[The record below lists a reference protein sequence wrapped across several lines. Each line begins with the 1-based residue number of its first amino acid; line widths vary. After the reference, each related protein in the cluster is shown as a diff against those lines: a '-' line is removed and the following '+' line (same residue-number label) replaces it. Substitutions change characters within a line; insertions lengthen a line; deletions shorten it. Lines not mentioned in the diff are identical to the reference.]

1 MRVGSGYDVHR
12 LVPDRRLVLGGI
24 VIPFDKGLL
33 GHSDADVLVHAVIDA
48 LLGAAALGDIG
59 YHFPDTDPEYKDI
72 SSLKLLSLT
81 CRMVQEQK
89 FIITNIDCT
98 VFAQVP
104 KLSPHRNAMQQKIAE
119 TLNIQG
125 NQINI
130 KFTTTEGLGE
140 IGKSEG
146 IGAMCVVL
154 LKSSIAHPE
163 SSIEYRASR

>member
-24 VIPFDKGLL
+24 VIPFGKGLL
-33 GHSDADVLVHAVIDA
+33 GHSDADVLIHAVIDA

-59 YHFPDTDPEYKDI
+59 YHFSDTDPEYKDI

-89 FIITNIDCT
+89 YIVTNIDCT

-104 KLSPHRNAMQQKIAE
+104 KLNPYRNAMKQKIAE
-119 TLNIQG
+119 ALNIQS

-140 IGKSEG
+140 IGKGEG

-154 LKSSIAHPE
+154 LNEVEI
-163 SSIEYRASR
+163 R

>member
-12 LVPDRRLVLGGI
+12 LVRDRRLVLGGI

-33 GHSDADVLVHAVIDA
+33 GHSDADVLIHAVIDA

-59 YHFPDTDPEYKDI
+59 YHFPDTDPDYKDI

-81 CRMVQEQK
+81 SRMVQEQK
-89 FIITNIDCT
+89 YIVTNIDCT

-104 KLSPHRNAMQQKIAE
+104 KLGPHRNAMKQKIAE
-119 TLNIQG
+119 ALNIQE

-140 IGKSEG
+140 IGKGEG

-154 LKSSIAHPE
+154 LKSSIA
-163 SSIEYRASR
+163 

>member
-24 VIPFDKGLL
+24 VIPFNKGLL
-33 GHSDADVLVHAVIDA
+33 GHSDADVLIHAVIDA

-81 CRMVQEQK
+81 CRMVLKQK
-89 FIITNIDCT
+89 YMVTNIDCT
-98 VFAQVP
+98 VLAQAP
-104 KLSPHRNAMQQKIAE
+104 KLGPYRNAMIQEIAE
-119 TLNIQG
+119 ILNIHE

-140 IGKSEG
+140 IGKGEG

-154 LKSSIAHPE
+154 LNEISE
-163 SSIEYRASR
+163 SD

>member
-12 LVPDRRLVLGGI
+12 LVPGRRLVLGGI

-33 GHSDADVLVHAVIDA
+33 GHSDADVLIHAVIDA

-72 SSLKLLSLT
+72 SSLKLLSLA
-81 CRMVQEQK
+81 CRIVQKQK
-89 FIITNIDCT
+89 YIITNIDCT
-98 VFAQVP
+98 VFAQAP
-104 KLSPHRNAMQQKIAE
+104 QLGPHRNAMKQKIAE
-119 TLNIQG
+119 NLNIQE

-140 IGKSEG
+140 IGKGEG

-154 LKSSIAHPE
+154 LNEISEPC
-163 SSIEYRASR
+163 

>member
-24 VIPFDKGLL
+24 VIPFGKGLL
-33 GHSDADVLVHAVIDA
+33 GHSDADVLIHAVIDA

-59 YHFPDTDPEYKDI
+59 YHFSDTDPEYKDI

-89 FIITNIDCT
+89 YIVTNIDCT

-104 KLSPHRNAMQQKIAE
+104 KLNPYRNAMKQKIAE
-119 TLNIQG
+119 ALNIQS

-140 IGKSEG
+140 IGKGEG
-146 IGAMCVVL
+146 IGAMCTVL
-154 LKSSIAHPE
+154 LTSSNQ
-163 SSIEYRASR
+163 

>member
-12 LVPDRRLVLGGI
+12 LVPDRRLILGGI

-81 CRMVQEQK
+81 CRMVQERK
-89 FIITNIDCT
+89 YIITNIDCT
-98 VFAQVP
+98 IFAQVP
-104 KLSPHRNAMQQKIAE
+104 KLSPYRNAMEEKIAE
-119 TLNIQG
+119 ILSIQE

-140 IGKSEG
+140 IGKGEG

-154 LKSSIAHPE
+154 LKSSIA
-163 SSIEYRASR
+163 

>member
-33 GHSDADVLVHAVIDA
+33 GHSDADVLIHAVIDA

-89 FIITNIDCT
+89 YIVTNIDCT

-104 KLSPHRNAMQQKIAE
+104 KLSPYRNAMKQKIAE
-119 TLNIQG
+119 ALNIQK

-140 IGKSEG
+140 IGKGEG

-154 LKSSIAHPE
+154 LNEISE
-163 SSIEYRASR
+163 SN

>member
-33 GHSDADVLVHAVIDA
+33 GHSDADVLIHAVIDA

-81 CRMVQEQK
+81 CRIVQEQK
-89 FIITNIDCT
+89 YIVANIDCT
-98 VFAQVP
+98 VFAQDP
-104 KLSPHRNAMQQKIAE
+104 KLSPYRNAMKQKMAE
-119 TLNIQG
+119 ALNIQK

-140 IGKSEG
+140 IGKGEG

-154 LKSSIAHPE
+154 LKSSIA
-163 SSIEYRASR
+163 

>member
-24 VIPFDKGLL
+24 VIPFDKGLM
-33 GHSDADVLVHAVIDA
+33 GHSDADVLIHAVIDA

-59 YHFPDTDPEYKDI
+59 YHFSDTDPEYKDI

-89 FIITNIDCT
+89 YIVTNIDCT
-98 VFAQVP
+98 VLAQVP
-104 KLSPHRNAMQQKIAE
+104 KLSPYRNAMKQKMAE
-119 TLNIQG
+119 ALNIQN

-130 KFTTTEGLGE
+130 KFTTTEGLGD
-140 IGKSEG
+140 IGKGEG
-146 IGAMCVVL
+146 IGAMCTVL
-154 LKSSIAHPE
+154 LTSSNQ
-163 SSIEYRASR
+163 

>member
-59 YHFPDTDPEYKDI
+59 YHFSDTDPEYKDI
-72 SSLKLLSLT
+72 SSLKLLSLAY
-81 CRMVQEQK
+81 RMVQEQK
-89 FIITNIDCT
+89 YVITNIDCT

-104 KLSPHRNAMQQKIAE
+104 KLSPHRNAMKQKIAE

-154 LKSSIAHPE
+154 LKSSIA
-163 SSIEYRASR
+163 

>member
-12 LVPDRRLVLGGI
+12 LVPDRRLILGGI

-59 YHFPDTDPEYKDI
+59 YHFPDTDPEFKDI
-72 SSLKLLSLT
+72 SSLRLLSSA
-81 CRMVQEQK
+81 CRMVQEEK
-89 FIITNIDCT
+89 YTITNIDCT
-98 VFAQVP
+98 VFAQAP
-104 KLSPHRNAMQQKIAE
+104 QLGPHRNAMTQTIAE
-119 TLNIQG
+119 TLNIQK

-140 IGKSEG
+140 IGKSAG
-146 IGAMCVVL
+146 IGAMCTVL
-154 LKSSIAHPE
+154 LTSSNQ
-163 SSIEYRASR
+163 

>member
-59 YHFPDTDPEYKDI
+59 YHFPDTDPEYKNI

-81 CRMVQEQK
+81 SRVIQEQK

-98 VFAQVP
+98 VFAQTP
-104 KLSPHRNAMQQKIAE
+104 KLGPYRNAMTQTIAE
-119 TLNIQG
+119 TLNIQE

-130 KFTTTEGLGE
+130 KFTTSEGLGG
-140 IGKSEG
+140 IGKGEG
-146 IGAMCVVL
+146 ISAMCTVL
-154 LKSSIAHPE
+154 LTSSNQ
-163 SSIEYRASR
+163 

>member
-24 VIPFDKGLL
+24 VIPFGKGLL
-33 GHSDADVLVHAVIDA
+33 GHSDADVLIHAVIDA

-59 YHFPDTDPEYKDI
+59 YHFSDTDPEYKDI

-89 FIITNIDCT
+89 YIVTNIDCT

-104 KLSPHRNAMQQKIAE
+104 KLNPYRNAMKQKIAE
-119 TLNIQG
+119 ALNIQS

-140 IGKSEG
+140 IGKGEG
-146 IGAMCVVL
+146 IGAMCVAL
-154 LKSSIAHPE
+154 LTSS
-163 SSIEYRASR
+163 SQ